1 MAKKRPICAQIGG
14 FHGDPTPE
22 LYLRWTQFGA
32 LSPMYRSHGT
42 KGSNRDYWSPA
53 YASVFPLIKQSLA
66 LRLALAPYL
75 GSKYSTPEP
84 SRWVFQ

>member
-1 MAKKRPICAQIGG
+1 
-14 FHGDPTPE
+14 
-22 LYLRWTQFGA
+22 
-32 LSPMYRSHGT
+32 MYRSHGT

-75 GSKYSTPEP
+75 YTAARHAHDTGVAAVHSLYVVLTLCNDM
-84 SRWVFQ
+84 